1 MLPLPR
7 FAGDRRVY
15 LFTYHAP
22 IAVVFV
28 VYVFDRAER
37 WRTIGLWQWAIEAAV
52 VGVSLL
58 RAVFSFPPVSGHALF
73 LSYVLT
79 STPLRLLWWVAAL
92 VFAEVAYVKLV
103 VLGDPTLI
111 GGVIVGLLAG
121 VLARLAGK
129 G

>member
-15 LFTYHAP
+15 LFAYHAP
-22 IAVVFV
+22 IAAAFV

-37 WRTIGLWQWAIEAAV
+37 RRSIGLWQWGIEAAV

-58 RAVFSFPPVSGHALF
+58 RAVSSFPPVSGHALF

-79 STPLRLLWWVAAL
+79 STPPGLLWWVAAV
-92 VFAEVAYVKLV
+92 VFVEVAYVKLV

-121 VLARLAGK
+121 ILARLAGE